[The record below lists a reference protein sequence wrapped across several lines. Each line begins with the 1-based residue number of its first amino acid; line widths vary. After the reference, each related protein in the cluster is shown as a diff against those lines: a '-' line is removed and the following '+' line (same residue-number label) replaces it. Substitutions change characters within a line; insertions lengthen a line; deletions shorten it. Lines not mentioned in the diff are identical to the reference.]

1 MKFTTIMVGS
11 TIVKLYNI
19 IMEQKISA
27 WVKGKKQHAL
37 GQANQRLTKHST
49 IDHLVTVQVIMD
61 GS

>member
-19 IMEQKISA
+19 IMEQKVSD

-37 GQANQRLTKHST
+37 GQAN
-49 IDHLVTVQVIMD
+49 
-61 GS
+61 